1 MPFVDP
7 SATEIAPG
15 TAGVASVANDRAAS
29 ADPIRVAIQQPSLP
43 KYRVPLYQH
52 LASLPGVSLTLQY
65 GSEEPA
71 LRNVAPDGFAGE
83 MTPFSTLSA
92 GPLGKLFWHPAQWRV
107 VDRRYSDVAILCWN
121 ARFLSLLPALIRA
134 RLNGVPTALWGH
146 GFSKAEASW
155 RARLRWLPARLA
167 TALIFY
173 DFNTARQW
181 AAEGLPEE
189 KIFVAP
195 NGLDSERIARA
206 AAPWREDPAA
216 LARFRDEHL
225 ADAGPVMIYIGRIQ
239 PENRLDLAID
249 GLAELS
255 RTHPGARLVVIGK
268 GAPEE
273 ALRQQATERGVGEQ
287 VVWVGERYDEAEIAP
302 WMLSAD
308 VLVYPSNAGLSL
320 IHGFNYGLPAI
331 ACAPRTA
338 HNPEIWALEDG
349 RNGVVTES
357 ADGSAIAMACRQIAD
372 DPQGHQAMRAS
383 ALDSARSTYNLAAV
397 GRTFERLIRYLAS
410 QRPGRSERITTAR
423 TKG

>member
-7 SATEIAPG
+7 PTTEIAPG
-15 TAGVASVANDRAAS
+15 TAGVADDRTAA
-29 ADPIRVAIQQPSLP
+29 AGPIRVAIQQPSLP

-52 LASLPGVSLTLQY
+52 LASLPGTTLTLQY

-83 MTPFSTLSA
+83 MTPFSTLPA

-107 VDRRYSDVAILCWN
+107 VDPRRSDVAILCWN
-121 ARFLSLLPALIRA
+121 ARFLSLLPALVRA
-134 RLNGVPTALWGH
+134 RLKGVPTALWGH

-167 TALIFY
+167 NALIFY

-181 AAEGLPEE
+181 AAEGLAEE

-195 NGLDSERIARA
+195 NGLDSQRIARA
-206 AAPWREDPAA
+206 AAPWRDDPAA

-225 ADAGPVMIYIGRIQ
+225 AEAGPVMIYIGRIE
-239 PENRLDLAID
+239 PANRLDLAID

-255 RTHPGARLVVIGK
+255 QTHPGARLVVIGK
-268 GAPEE
+268 GAPEA
-273 ALRQQATERGVGEQ
+273 ALRHQASQRGVGDQ
-287 VVWVGERYDEAEIAP
+287 VIWVGERYDEAEIAP

-331 ACAPRTA
+331 ACAPRAA

-349 RNGVVTES
+349 GNGIVTRR
-357 ADGSAIAMACRQIAD
+357 ADGISIAEACRQVVD
-372 DPQGHQAMRAS
+372 DPRGHLAMRAK
-383 ALDSARSTYNLAAV
+383 ALDSARTTYNLEAV
-397 GRTFERLIRYLAS
+397 GRTFERLIQYLAS
-410 QRPGRSERITTAR
+410 QRSGQTESATASRSER
-423 TKG
+423 